1 MPKDSAD
8 KEIKMYLIAGL
19 GNPGREYVGTRHN
32 IGFEAADALCSKF
45 DIKFNKEKFRAVFG
59 SGTIAGE
66 KVIVAKPQTYMN
78 LSGESI
84 RELAEWYKIDSENI
98 IIMYDDIS
106 LPVGKLRIR
115 EKGSAGG
122 HNGIKNIIYQLKT
135 DVFPRIKIGM
145 GMPQKPEYDIKD
157 YVLGHFSKEET
168 EILIKTVVR
177 AVVAVEEIISSGA
190 KSAMNKFN
198 V

>member
-1 MPKDSAD
+1 MPKYSAD

-115 EKGSAGG
+115 EKGQRGRTQRNKKYYISVKNRCFSANKNR
-122 HNGIKNIIYQLKT
+122 NGYAPKS
-135 DVFPRIKIGM
+135 RI
-145 GMPQKPEYDIKD
+145 
-157 YVLGHFSKEET
+157 
-168 EILIKTVVR
+168 
-177 AVVAVEEIISSGA
+177 
-190 KSAMNKFN
+190 
-198 V
+198 

>member
-122 HNGIKNIIYQLKT
+122 HNGLKNIIAHLGT
-135 DVFPRIKIGM
+135 DAFPRVKVGVGAPEHDIVDWVIG
-145 GMPQKPEYDIKD
+145 PFTANERKVIDS
-157 YVLGHFSKEET
+157 VLD
-168 EILIKTVVR
+168 R
-177 AVVAVEEIISSGA
+177 ALGAAECIITDGV
-190 KSAMNKFN
+190 SAAQNRYN
-198 V
+198 G

>member
-122 HNGIKNIIYQLKT
+122 HN
-135 DVFPRIKIGM
+135 
-145 GMPQKPEYDIKD
+145 
-157 YVLGHFSKEET
+157 
-168 EILIKTVVR
+168 
-177 AVVAVEEIISSGA
+177 
-190 KSAMNKFN
+190 
-198 V
+198 